1 MDIEHVKPAKILVV
15 DDNPVSLGVL
25 FDYLDLY
32 DFTVFVAQNSD
43 GAFQIVKQD
52 HPDIILLD
60 VIMPGMNGF
69 DICRTLKAQEHTRDI
84 PIIFMTG
91 LSETVDKLKGF
102 EAGGADYITKPISH
116 EEVLARIVSQL
127 TIRKLQHR
135 LQEQNQELS
144 ALNASKD
151 QFFSI
156 ISHDLRSPFNTLLTL
171 TKLVDEHFDTYS
183 REKIQKHIKKMR
195 ASSEKL
201 YAFLE
206 NLLTWSRLQRGA
218 MEYQPQL
225 MNLTDVL
232 AHNVRLFWHTAEH
245 KKITLSQTTENTV
258 MAYADE
264 SMIDTVVRNLTA
276 NALKFTSAGGRVEL
290 SVTPREHDVVVSVSD
305 TGIGIAEK
313 HVPKLFRIDTKHS
326 TVGTDGE
333 QGTGLGLSLCQ
344 ELVSKNGGELRVETT
359 PGTGS
364 TFSFTLPVSAHPVF

>member
-1 MDIEHVKPAKILVV
+1 MNIEHVKPAKILVV

-25 FDYLDLY
+25 FDYLNLY
-32 DFTVFVAQNSD
+32 EFTVFVAQNAE
-43 GAFQIVKQD
+43 GAFQIVEQEQ
-52 HPDIILLD
+52 PDIILLD
-60 VIMPGMNGF
+60 VMMPGMNGF
-69 DICRTLKAQEHTRDI
+69 EVCQTLKAQEHTRNI

-102 EAGGADYITKPISH
+102 DVGGADYITKPISH

-127 TIRKLQHR
+127 TIRKLQHQ

-156 ISHDLRSPFNTLLTL
+156 ISHDLRSPFHTLLTL
-171 TKLVDEHFDTYS
+171 TKLIDEHFDTYS
-183 REKIQKHIKKMR
+183 PEKVRAHIKKMR
-195 ASSEKL
+195 GSAEKL

-206 NLLTWSRLQRGA
+206 NLLTWSRLQRGV
-218 MEYQPQL
+218 MEYQPQPINITD
-225 MNLTDVL
+225 MLT
-232 AHNVRLFWHTAEH
+232 HNIRLFSHTADH
-245 KKITLSQTTENTV
+245 KRIALSQITSEAV
-258 MAYADE
+258 IAYADE
-264 SMIDTVVRNLTA
+264 SMVDTVIRNLTA
-276 NALKFTSAGGRVEL
+276 NALKFTLTGGRVEL
-290 SVTPREHDVVVSVSD
+290 SAITREHDVLVTVSD

-313 HVPKLFRIDTKHS
+313 HVPELFRIDTKYS

-344 ELVSKNGGELRVETT
+344 ELVTKNGGHIDIETE

-364 TFSFTLPVSAHPVF
+364 TFRFTLPISERDL